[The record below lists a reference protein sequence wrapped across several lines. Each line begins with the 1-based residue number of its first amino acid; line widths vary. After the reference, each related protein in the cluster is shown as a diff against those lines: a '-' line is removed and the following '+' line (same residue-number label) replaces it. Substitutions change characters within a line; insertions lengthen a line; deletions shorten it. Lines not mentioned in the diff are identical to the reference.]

1 MFSEV
6 HFHLLEKEERISE
19 NVFKKVNLEKKK
31 KVNQNLQAYNTG
43 LPPKV
48 NNWQWLRNNQTLNCG
63 AFSSNNIIA
72 NIYCS
77 HMNRH
82 FCFILNSLY
91 LITYMNY
98 LPYPLNSAPQ

>member
-48 NNWQWLRNNQTLNCG
+48 NN
-63 AFSSNNIIA
+63 
-72 NIYCS
+72 
-77 HMNRH
+77 
-82 FCFILNSLY
+82 
-91 LITYMNY
+91 
-98 LPYPLNSAPQ
+98 